1 MTLPTFILES
11 RSFLDKLSDFYF
23 HSDILSRYFLS
34 IFLNLYILNA
44 LVKGVH
50 LPLKSQIKLFTD
62 SVGNLLEVI
71 SDCWFARFEM
81 QIVGNLIPSRN
92 VALVAASSKN

>member
-1 MTLPTFILES
+1 MLWLIK
-11 RSFLDKLSDFYF
+11 R
-23 HSDILSRYFLS
+23 
-34 IFLNLYILNA
+34 
-44 LVKGVH
+44 VH

-62 SVGNLLEVI
+62 SVANLLEVI
-71 SDCWFARFEM
+71 SECCFARFEM